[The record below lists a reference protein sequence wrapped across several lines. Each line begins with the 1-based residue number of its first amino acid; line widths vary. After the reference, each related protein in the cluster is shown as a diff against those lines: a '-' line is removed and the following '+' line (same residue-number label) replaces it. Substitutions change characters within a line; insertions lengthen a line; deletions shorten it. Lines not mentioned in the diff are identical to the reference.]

1 MDVVIPAVIFVIAR
15 ILVTRVSMDIRTVA
29 STNTLVIIAG
39 MTVLAVGR
47 AIVILDVAVIA
58 VIIIIVL
65 SLVITII
72 MVLVVVIV
80 IVATDVAMTV
90 IVVVLNV
97 IAKVVVAVVI
107 VMVLL
112 FWP

>member
-1 MDVVIPAVIFVIAR
+1 MFFFATLGIIGCCHSGCYFCNSSHSGDKI
-15 ILVTRVSMDIRTVA
+15 
-29 STNTLVIIAG
+29 NTLVIIAG